1 MKISALFAKKHSFP
15 WVTWSVT
22 LCCIMVTGI
31 SILWPHL
38 YEELAWSNQ
47 PTHLWQYVSGAFLHG
62 DQNKQLPLTLAHLIV
77 NLLMFIPYGVM
88 IENLL
93 GHKRFGITF
102 LWSWLGTSAVFQI
115 FVYATVPTGAVAY
128 GAGLSGSSFAIIAMG
143 AFILFRIFLLDKKK
157 FFRQPL
163 AYIFLSGLIGELSF
177 LHPNVAGISSLIIHL
192 SGIAIGII
200 CTVIFRKAIYSS
212 LQTLAERE

>member
-31 SILWPHL
+31 FILWPHL

-102 LWSWLGTSAVFQI
+102 LCSWLGASAVFQI

-143 AFILFRIFLLDKKK
+143 AFILFRVFLLDKKK

-163 AYIFLSGLIGELSF
+163 AYVFLGGLIGELSF
-177 LHPNVAGISSLIIHL
+177 LMPAVAGVGSLVIHL
-192 SGIAIGII
+192 AGIAIGII
-200 CTVIFRKAIYSS
+200 CTVMFHKAISFS
-212 LQTLAERE
+212 LQPSAK

>member
-1 MKISALFAKKHSFP
+1 MKISALYAKKYPFP

-22 LCCIMVTGI
+22 LSCILITGI
-31 SILWPHL
+31 SILWPQL
-38 YEELAWSNQ
+38 YEELAWCNQ

-62 DQNKQLPLTLAHLIV
+62 DQNKQLPMTLSHLIA

-93 GHKRFGITF
+93 GHNRFGITF
-102 LWSWLGTSAVFQI
+102 LCSWLGISAVFQI
-115 FVYATVPTGAVAY
+115 YAYATVPAGAVAY
-128 GAGLSGSSFAIIAMG
+128 SAGLSGSSFAVIAMG
-143 AFILFRIFLLDKKK
+143 AFILFRFFLVDKKN

-177 LHPNVAGISSLIIHL
+177 LTPSVAGVGSLVVHL
-192 SGIAIGII
+192 CGIAIGII
-200 CTVIFRKAIYSS
+200 CSIVFRKAICSS
-212 LQTLAERE
+212 LQTLAKEK